1 MPHILAIASLGLI
14 ILMTLI
20 LLPFQFLFVRF
31 FLYGAKTLPTFYHRM
46 ICRLLGVKVKVKGT
60 SLIGQPCLLVGNHIS
75 WLDIPAMISLGPVS
89 FVARGDMIDWP
100 VFGMLARLQRTLFVD
115 RTKRSSTR
123 DFKEQMYARVMDGDS
138 LILFPEGTS
147 TDGTNVLPF
156 KSALF
161 SAVERDPNVQGEKAR
176 DIPVQAFSI
185 AYTKSC
191 GIPMGRSIRPL
202 FSWIGDMD
210 IFPSIWR
217 VAFMGSCEIEVTFFE
232 PKTAHEMGG
241 RKALSLYCEEK
252 VREGLVTSN
261 QSLDTRHLAAK

>member
-20 LLPFQFLFVRF
+20 LLPLQIFCVRF
-31 FLYGAKTLPTFYHRM
+31 FLPGAKKIPVLYHRT
-46 ICRLLGVKVKVKGT
+46 ICALLGVRVTVKGAP
-60 SLIGQPCLLVGNHIS
+60 LIGQPCLLVGNHIS

-100 VFGMLARLQRTLFVD
+100 VFGFLARLQRTLFVD
-115 RTKRSSTR
+115 RTKRSSTK
-123 DFKEQMYARVMDGDS
+123 DFKDHMSARVMGGDS

-147 TDGTNVLPF
+147 SGGANVLPF

-161 SAVERDPNVQGEKAR
+161 SAVERSPDFDKAKEK

-217 VAFMGSCEIEVTFFE
+217 VALMRSCDIEVTFFE
-232 PKTAHEMGG
+232 PKTAHDMGG
-241 RKALSLYCEEK
+241 RKALSSYCEER

-261 QSLDTRHLAAK
+261 QNTGISLLALK

>member
-1 MPHILAIASLGLI
+1 MPRILAIASLGLI
-14 ILMTLI
+14 IIVTLI

-31 FLYGAKTLPTFYHRM
+31 FLPGAKKLPTLYHR
-46 ICRLLGVKVKVKGT
+46 IVCWLLGVRVIVKGRP
-60 SLIGQPCLLVGNHIS
+60 LIGQPCLLVGNHIS
-75 WLDIPAMISLGPVS
+75 WLDIPAMISLGQVS
-89 FVARGDMIDWP
+89 FVARGDMIEWP
-100 VFGMLARLQRTLFVD
+100 IFGLLARLQRTLFVD

-123 DFKEQMYARVMDGDS
+123 DFKEHMYSRVTSGDS
-138 LILFPEGTS
+138 IILFPEGTS
-147 TDGTNVLPF
+147 SDGSNVLPF

-161 SAVERDPNVQGEKAR
+161 SAVERDANTQKAKHK
-176 DIPVQAFSI
+176 DIPVQPFSI

-217 VAFMGSCEIEVTFFE
+217 VALMGSCEIEVTFFE

-241 RKALSLYCEEK
+241 RKELSLYCEDL
-252 VREGLVTSN
+252 VRQGLVASN
-261 QSLDTRHLAAK
+261 QRLDTRHLPIK